1 VRNAFFALLFLN
13 LAYFAWAHW
22 VDVPKPPPVN
32 EAIVKL
38 PRLKLLEEAPQPQP
52 PEPNAEKTASNQPS
66 ACFSVGPFGDLTNS
80 AQAAAILKAKGFD
93 PRQRAEEGQM
103 SDGFWVF
110 VGGMK
115 TQAETDHALAT
126 LERGGI
132 RDALTMP
139 ETPDAGRRVSL
150 GLYSERARADRRAQA
165 VRQTGLKAEVAERK
179 LPGTLYWV
187 DLVPQSGI
195 NTIPLQDLFA
205 EGVSSRISVQPCPAT
220 TQSASRSQGPAAGL
234 PARGGLPARA
244 AVTAAPA
251 LTQAGGTPKLP

>member
-1 VRNAFFALLFLN
+1 VRNAFFALLLVN

-32 EAIVKL
+32 EAIARL
-38 PRLKLLEEAPQPQP
+38 PRLKLQEEAPQSQAPQ
-52 PEPNAEKTASNQPS
+52 PNAEKTASNQAA
-66 ACFSVGPFGDLTNS
+66 ACFSVGPFGDLSNS
-80 AQAAAILKAKGFD
+80 ALAAALLKSRGFD
-93 PRQRAEEGQM
+93 PKQRAEEGQM
-103 SDGFWVF
+103 SDGYWVF
-110 VGGMK
+110 IGGMK

-126 LERGGI
+126 LEHGGI
-132 RDALTMP
+132 KDALVMP

-187 DLVPQSGI
+187 DLAPQSGV
-195 NTIPLQDLFA
+195 NTIPIQDLFA
-205 EGVSSRISVQPCPAT
+205 EGVSSRISVQPCPSAA
-220 TQSASRSQGPAAGL
+220 QSASRSQGSAAG
-234 PARGGLPARA
+234 PAARA
-244 AVTAAPA
+244 AATPA